1 MSYNQQQPS
10 GQGNYSGADIN
21 RTMHDQTYQS
31 EYTGSQN
38 EPLTQSSF
46 NDNNNTTG
54 FANNPTQ
61 RTSGGPYTAGNTAGV
76 ATGTAQPKS
85 QTGYEQTQTSTAG
98 QPQQR
103 QSGWN
108 QPSTADSYQNIGQPQ
123 QAERN
128 PSAGERI
135 KGNIEKLGGKL
146 MNDPNKVAH
155 GEDLAH
161 GRRI

>member
-1 MSYNQQQPS
+1 MSYNQQYS
-10 GQGNYSGADIN
+10 STGTGQGNYSGADID

-38 EPLTQSSF
+38 EPLNQSSF

-61 RTSGGPYTAGNTAGV
+61 QTSGGQYSAGATGV
-76 ATGTAQPKS
+76 AQPQS
-85 QTGYEQTQTSTAG
+85 QTGYDQTQTSAAG

-103 QSGWN
+103 QAGWN

-123 QAERN
+123 QAERA

-155 GEDLAH
+155 GEDIAQ

>member
-1 MSYNQQQPS
+1 MSYNQQYSS
-10 GQGNYSGADIN
+10 GQGNYSGADVN
-21 RTMHDQTYQS
+21 PTMHDQTYKSQ
-31 EYTGSQN
+31 YTGSQN
-38 EPLTQSSF
+38 EPLNQSSF

-61 RTSGGPYTAGNTAGV
+61 QTSGGQYTAGNTAG
-76 ATGTAQPKS
+76 AAGTAQPKG
-85 QTGYEQTQTSTAG
+85 QTGYDQTQTSTGA

-103 QSGWN
+103 QAGWN
-108 QPSTADSYQNIGQPQ
+108 QPSTADSYQNIGHPQ

-155 GEDLAH
+155 GENLAQ
-161 GRRI
+161 GRGI